1 MWNLKNYTNEF
12 VYKTETDS
20 QTQKKNLELLKG
32 ETRGNDKLGAWESHV
47 RTLYIK

>member
-32 ETRGNDKLGAWESHV
+32 KGRRDRYIVSLGL
-47 RTLYIK
+47 TYKYYDI